1 MPRQLGGVPPLSFL
15 ARKIPNMEDIPES
28 PSGCYLWHSPRMTH
42 LRLIEPDE
50 STGELREIYQRMR
63 ARPAPAVYRPSHGG
77 LAGIIRAHSLDA
89 QLMAR
94 DGVYAGMFRR
104 QASGYA

>member
-1 MPRQLGGVPPLSFL
+1 MRALPHGKARPR
-15 ARKIPNMEDIPES
+15 ARTARRPTP
-28 PSGCYLWHSPRMTH
+28 
-42 LRLIEPDE
+42 
-50 STGELREIYQRMR
+50 REIYQRMR